1 MRLGFAAFS
10 AQGYALAQRLAQVLG
25 GTATRCGV
33 ECPLR
38 DWIREAFAQYEG
50 LVFVGAVRPAH
61 CGTDAQNRMH
71 RCGF

>member
-33 ECPLR
+33 DCPLR
-38 DWIREAFAQYEG
+38 DWIREDRSVRYYLSDSVISYIKNTG
-50 LVFVGAVRPAH
+50 LYQG
-61 CGTDAQNRMH
+61 
-71 RCGF
+71 